1 MDAHETRFPE
11 WHALGGHLNVAGYNP
26 LPEQIPLGVL
36 EQAPAR
42 PALGKLV
49 FTGPD
54 DNKFVC
60 CPDALV
66 KDWYHHPVFGV
77 RFRAFLDAF
86 HEDTLG
92 ETCGVI
98 SHLM

>member
-1 MDAHETRFPE
+1 MKKTSCSCLTPKDF
-11 WHALGGHLNVAGYNP
+11 VS
-26 LPEQIPLGVL
+26 
-36 EQAPAR
+36 
-42 PALGKLV
+42 ALGKLV

-54 DNKFVC
+54 DNKLVC
-60 CPDALV
+60 CPDDLV

-92 ETCGVI
+92 KHVV
-98 SHLM
+98 